1 MKKTLTQFA
10 LACACMLA
18 TLSSE
23 AKIWRV
29 NNNVGVVADFAQ
41 PQLAHNAATVAVGD
55 TLYIEAS
62 ANAYGGLTMTKRLV
76 LIGLGYNISGT
87 DANTGLQASA
97 NNANISTIDIDSSA
111 SGSSFLGLEIS
122 GLYASYSATYLN
134 NGTDNITVSRCKISG
149 LGYQY
154 GGISPAGIKANNWII
169 NKCFFLGGISANSMN
184 TVDWKITNCIFL
196 GAISMNSANNF
207 NCLIR
212 NNVMRSG
219 GDIRNSYVSN
229 NIIYSTLTAT
239 NTTVR
244 YNTAIGNLLPQ
255 VAGDGNVNNATEAAI
270 FVATGGYST
279 NDGYYKLKTGSSAI
293 SSGETISTVTPD
305 RGAFG
310 TADPYL
316 LSGIPPIPS
325 IYALTVPVSIPS
337 TATSMTISI
346 STKSNN

>member
-23 AKIWRV
+23 AKVWRV
-29 NNNVGVVADFAQ
+29 NNNVGVVADFTQ
-41 PQLAHNAATVAVGD
+41 PQLAHDAATVAVGD
-55 TLYIEAS
+55 TLHIEAS

-97 NNANISTIDIDSSA
+97 NNASMSTINIDSSA

-122 GLYASYSATYLN
+122 NVFTNYSATYLN
-134 NGTDNITVSRCKISG
+134 NGTDNITITRCKISSV
-149 LGYQY
+149 GYQY
-154 GGISPAGIKANNWII
+154 GGLAPAGIKANNWII
-169 NKCFFLGGISANSMN
+169 NKCFFTNAISANSFN
-184 TVDWKITNCIFL
+184 AADWKVTNCIFL
-196 GAISMNSANNF
+196 GSVSMNSANNF
-207 NCLIR
+207 NSLIR
-212 NNVMRSG
+212 NNIIRG
-219 GDIRNSYVSN
+219 GADVRNCYFSN

-293 SSGETISTVTPD
+293 GTGETISSITPD